1 MDLPSDLIDLL
12 AEFADEKVEYL
23 LVGGLALAL
32 HGLPRFTKD
41 ADLWIRDEPE
51 NLGRATRALEAF
63 GAPRATVQSLR
74 SAAGLDVVWMGNPPA
89 RIDMMKAIP
98 GGDFAQAWA
107 TREVVDVGEV
117 AVCLVGRREL
127 IRLKRASGRAQDLID
142 ADRLERSSAD

>member
-63 GAPRATVQSLR
+63 GAPRATVESLR

-89 RIDMMKAIP
+89 RIDMMKVA
-98 GGDFAQAWA
+98 FAGPASNLLLA
-107 TREVVDVGEV
+107 FIAGTIFRFIGFTG
-117 AVCLVGRREL
+117 LLHNNFL
-127 IRLKRASGRAQDLID
+127 IIIRIQIL
-142 ADRLERSSAD
+142 